1 MKKLFPLFLFLLPC
15 VHALC
20 QSNAIAIIPEPVS
33 VKTSTGHFVLPKNIT
48 LEAPGKPE
56 LKEAVR
62 LAAAKLK
69 NNTGSQVKVT
79 SAPAASN
86 TIRLVLNKSANATIG
101 KEGYELTVTPT
112 GVVIKANEPA
122 GLFYGMQ
129 TFWQLLPKEIE
140 GNGPARHVKWEAP
153 CVAITDYPRF
163 GWRGLMFDVARHF
176 FTKAEVEQYIDA
188 MVKYKFNL
196 LHLHLTDDEGWRIE
210 IKSLPNLTKTGAW
223 NVKKVGYFG
232 TFSAPTPDEP
242 RDYGGF
248 YSQDDIRE
256 LVKYAKER
264 FVNILPE
271 IDVPGH
277 SLA

>member
-1 MKKLFPLFLFLLPC
+1 MKKLFKLFLLLSLC
-15 VHALC
+15 VNAFG
-20 QSNAIAIIPEPVS
+20 QSNSIAIIPEPVS
-33 VKTSTGHFVLPKNIT
+33 MTANAGHFILPKNISV
-48 LEAPGKPE
+48 EAPNKPG
-56 LKEAVR
+56 LKETI
-62 LAAAKLK
+62 LLLTEKLK
-69 NNTGSQVKVT
+69 NVTGAQVKVT
-79 SAPAASN
+79 SASAATN
-86 TIRLVLNKSANATIG
+86 TIRLILNKTANATIG
-101 KEGYELTVTPT
+101 KEGYELNVTAT
-112 GVVIKANEPA
+112 GVLIKANEPA
-122 GLFYGMQ
+122 GLFYGIQ

-140 GNGPARHVKWEAP
+140 GNILASHVKWEAP
-153 CVAITDYPRF
+153 CVSITDYPRF

-176 FTKAEVEQYIDA
+176 FTKAQVKQYIDA

-210 IKSLPNLTKTGAW
+210 IKSLPNLTKVGAY

-232 TFSAPTPDEP
+232 TFSTPTPDEP

-248 YSQDDIRE
+248 YTQDDIRE
-256 LVKYAKER
+256 LVQYAKER